1 MMNRLVLF
9 AFGFVLLASAATAQ
23 SASNSAA
30 ATLGSTDL
38 ATAPSVSRPS
48 ELQGVQALSQSA
60 PASFDGTLTLD
71 EYLRWVDS
79 YHPLVKSVRNKLPIA
94 KAKALQA
101 RGSFDPTLVGNF
113 ASKEYNDDLYYR
125 LPNWKLTAKTRGP
138 LTVDV
143 DWNQTA
149 GLYTN
154 PQDKLPTE
162 GMFAVGGMVQLGNG
176 LLTDQRRTDM
186 ALARAAVSLTEAE
199 ADLYRN
205 ELLFKAAKAYW
216 KWYSTD
222 QSLTAYE
229 RAISTAQEVYA
240 FTLQAFEAGDASAM
254 DTLDARALLTTWQ
267 SEYYSARKSA
277 IEARFDAS
285 SWLWN
290 EEGSPVVLDL
300 TTRPA
305 ELPISITSSSTLDP
319 TTHPLWEY
327 NSQKEKQFSIKKRL
341 ANEYLKPKVA
351 LGGALLLP
359 GNFQSM
365 PEVGNLN
372 TADRLLKA
380 KVEVPLFLREGRGY
394 SKSTKLQ
401 LEQFQWERSAAENAW
416 SNELQ
421 ATVQAILALEQ
432 ATRASEENQ
441 QIMEALLRAEQRKL
455 ELGDSELIKVNLRT
469 NYFMKSLI
477 QTAKYRAELGT
488 KRAEFAQLS
497 ASF

>member
-1 MMNRLVLF
+1 MMNRLVLLF
-9 AFGFVLLASAATAQ
+9 FGLILLTPAAEAQTSTAEGQ
-23 SASNSAA
+23 DPTPATQESAA
-30 ATLGSTDL
+30 AVPGSMAEASSSIAEAPQSPQESTLS
-38 ATAPSVSRPS
+38 
-48 ELQGVQALSQSA
+48 
-60 PASFDGTLTLD
+60 LD
-71 EYLRWVDS
+71 EYLKWVDS

-94 KAKALQA
+94 KAQALQA

-125 LPNWKLTAKTRGP
+125 LPNWKLTTRTRGP
-138 LTVDV
+138 LTLDV

-149 GLYTN
+149 GIYTN
-154 PQDKLPTE
+154 PQDKLPEE
-162 GMFAVGGMVQLGNG
+162 GLFAVGGMVQLGNG
-176 LLTDQRRTDM
+176 LLTDKRRTDL
-186 ALARAAVSLTEAE
+186 ALAKAAVGLTEAE

-222 QSLTAYE
+222 QSLTAYQ
-229 RAISTAQEVYA
+229 RAIATAQEVYD
-240 FTLQAFEAGDASAM
+240 FTLRAFKAGDASAM

-277 IEARFDAS
+277 IEARYDAS
-285 SWLWN
+285 TWLWN
-290 EEGSPVVLDL
+290 EEGAPVVLDIN
-300 TTRPA
+300 TRPA
-305 ELPISITSSSTLDP
+305 EQRISITDYPTLDP
-319 TTHPLWEY
+319 ATHPLWQY
-327 NSQKEKQFSIKKRL
+327 NSQKERQFALKKRL

-351 LGGALLLP
+351 VGGALLLP
-359 GNFQSM
+359 GNFQSV

-372 TADRLLKA
+372 TADRVLKA

-401 LEQFQWERSAAENAW
+401 LEQFQWERSASENAW
-416 SNELQ
+416 TNELQ
-421 ATVQAILALEQ
+421 AAAQSIIALEE

-441 QIMEALLRAEQRKL
+441 KIMEALLRAEQRKL

-497 ASF
+497 AAF